1 MTPQEHQLL
10 SGFLN
15 NLTTARAQ
23 SIDPEADRLIRDAFS
38 RQPQAA
44 YLVVQQAL
52 MQQMSVQE
60 AQHRIAELEQ
70 QLRDARGGASGTS
83 SFLGGAAQ
91 APGAGS
97 PPPTAPSGWGNP
109 ATAPGAPRSS
119 GFGNFLRSAA
129 TTAAGVAG
137 GAMLFQGIEN
147 LFGGHRGVLG
157 GGGFLGGGTPEIVE
171 NNTVTNEYDD
181 PGLQNMAEDGQV
193 TDDGF
198 GNDADFGGDGGLFD
212 NGDDS
217 TDWV

>member
-70 QLRDARGGASGTS
+70 QLRDARG
-83 SFLGGAAQ
+83 
-91 APGAGS
+91 
-97 PPPTAPSGWGNP
+97 
-109 ATAPGAPRSS
+109 
-119 GFGNFLRSAA
+119 
-129 TTAAGVAG
+129 
-137 GAMLFQGIEN
+137 
-147 LFGGHRGVLG
+147 
-157 GGGFLGGGTPEIVE
+157 
-171 NNTVTNEYDD
+171 
-181 PGLQNMAEDGQV
+181 
-193 TDDGF
+193 
-198 GNDADFGGDGGLFD
+198 
-212 NGDDS
+212 
-217 TDWV
+217 